1 MPEWYGQYRRL
12 TAPKHFVGTK
22 KFETHLK
29 TTYLCRQATC
39 SENNIYINPNKKIG
53 MFMKTTFLTLLLL
66 LGTLLITSSCSVE
79 PRGNENTET
88 KTDAQAEAPPAPK
101 TFDGNFL
108 YSGKLNGKDILV
120 KIVVKDKTLSGGYY
134 FLPDGKESK
143 VSGKLTS
150 DTTGEMTEVD
160 ANNQPVATFNGT
172 FKPDGTADITRTVT
186 GSQTPEMFTITPFK
200 DEGAYKPN

>member
-1 MPEWYGQYRRL
+1 M
-12 TAPKHFVGTK
+12 K
-22 KFETHLK
+22 
-29 TTYLCRQATC
+29 ATF
-39 SENNIYINPNKKIG
+39 SP
-53 MFMKTTFLTLLLL
+53 FLVLLAALF
-66 LGTLLITSSCSVE
+66 IISSCSVE

-88 KTDAQAEAPPAPK
+88 KTEAQTDAPPAPK

-120 KIVVKDKTLSGGYY
+120 KIVVKEKMLSGGYY

-150 DTTGEMTEVD
+150 DTTGEMTEFD
-160 ANNQPVATFNGT
+160 ENNKPVATFNGT

-186 GSQTPEMFTITPFK
+186 GSQTPEMFTLAPFK